1 MIENKKKWMAVLCT
15 VGLYCGGLAD
25 SSVVNAEEISTS
37 GGNTAAVNETQ
48 TDAGTDGFS
57 YADVADLTFWFS
69 SGAGGWSTELTID
82 EDGFFSGNFHDS
94 DMGSSGEGYPY
105 GTMYWCDFSG
115 QFSEPVKVN
124 EYTYSAK
131 IQSIQNEEETGK
143 SVIIDEVRYIYS
155 EPYGFDDAEEMLF
168 YMPGAPLE
176 ELPEEFLRWV
186 GYYDLSETEETE
198 LPFTGMYNEA
208 AEEGFC
214 SYETN
219 DMYIDEPMSAIDM
232 EIQEIDARAAE
243 MEDQLS
249 SGILAQQEMNRLSG
263 ELYMLWDDEL
273 NSMWGRIREIL
284 PEDEM
289 AQLTAEELDWIA
301 EKEAAVAEAGAEMEG
316 GSMQPLLENTKAAEI
331 TRTRVYEL
339 AQYLR

>member
-1 MIENKKKWMAVLCT
+1 MLKKAYKWMAVFCT
-15 VGLYCGGLAD
+15 MGVFCGGLSGSA
-25 SSVVNAEEISTS
+25 VVNA
-37 GGNTAAVNETQ
+37 
-48 TDAGTDGFS
+48 GTGGFS
-57 YADVADLTFWFS
+57 YADAVDLTFWFS

-124 EYTYSAK
+124 EYTYSAEILSLEIEK
-131 IQSIQNEEETGK
+131 EDGTGE
-143 SVIIDEVRYIYS
+143 IIDGIRYVYS

-249 SGILAQQEMNRLSG
+249 SGIPAQQEMNRLSG